1 MALTKQELPD
11 IATYLLTDN
20 VADRYVLQCLV
31 SGLLDPETGLSM
43 FVNAAFESG
52 GFPDRT
58 AQSIAQIAERLRGL
72 HLLDGES
79 ITATPLG
86 RAIASSSMSI
96 EEGLELKEAID
107 NVQPNLRL
115 LDEVHLLYLCVP
127 PSAVTNEETPPY
139 DHDVWEILKTEHAE
153 VIELITSFNAR
164 MFERHVI
171 VTMQNGGKRMNRDQ
185 MAKHDRELDR
195 FFFASIL
202 QQLIAEESVNEI
214 VRKYEVTR
222 GSVQSLQMQ
231 AAAFAG
237 QSVRFC
243 ETTGSRTLGR
253 ALNTFR
259 ERLNFGVKN
268 ELLPLMKLP
277 SCSRQTARLFI
288 TNRIPGPLELAEL
301 TTEMVAKILAQK
313 RRDDR
318 PFQNEI
324 DLAEKLLRE
333 ATEVARRLTIIE
345 ELENTA
351 VANTM
356 RPLFGRR

>member
-1 MALTKQELPD
+1 
-11 IATYLLTDN
+11 
-20 VADRYVLQCLV
+20 
-31 SGLLDPETGLSM
+31 
-43 FVNAAFESG
+43 
-52 GFPDRT
+52 
-58 AQSIAQIAERLRGL
+58 LR
-72 HLLDGES
+72 
-79 ITATPLG
+79 
-86 RAIASSSMSI
+86 
-96 EEGLELKEAID
+96 
-107 NVQPNLRL
+107 
-115 LDEVHLLYLCVP
+115 
-127 PSAVTNEETPPY
+127 
-139 DHDVWEILKTEHAE
+139 TEHAE

-185 MAKHDRELDR
+185 MAKHDREFDR
-195 FFFASIL
+195 FFFACIL
-202 QQLIAEESVNEI
+202 QQLIAEEAVNEI

-222 GSVQSLQMQ
+222 GWVQSLQMQ

-277 SCSRQTARLFI
+277 SCSRQTARLLV
-288 TNRIPGPLELAEL
+288 TNRISGPLELAEL
-301 TTEMVAKILAQK
+301 TVDLVARILAQK
-313 RRDDR
+313 RRNDR

-324 DLAEKLLRE
+324 DLAETLLRE

-356 RPLFGRR
+356 RAVFGRR